1 MTSAELD
8 TVAGRQDLIVSGVNA
23 SCDEVTP
30 CYIEDVRDGWG
41 RKAQICMHAEAD
53 RRRGRNNG
61 RKNSARHILLA
72 AGIHETRGL
81 ADEST
86 ALIAA
91 EFRRKARAGDR
102 LQRG

>member
-30 CYIEDVRDGWG
+30 CYIEDVRDGRG
-41 RKAQICMHAEAD
+41 AQIRMHAEAD
-53 RRRGRNNG
+53 RRRGCYNG

-72 AGIHETRGL
+72 AWIHGTRGL

-102 LQRG
+102 QPE